1 MNQIL
6 EYAKNEFPIDH
17 QPEALGGWFGEV
29 SLRAGNNADGGIDL
43 DVLESLKSLQQPD
56 EPDFVTELI
65 DLFLSD
71 TASHLSALRA
81 ALADCDFTEVGRIAH
96 LMKGSSGNIGAVR
109 LAEIFRLLEAKDLA
123 TRDSGN
129 DGNALLLKLE
139 AEFELVSEAFRSH
152 RQND

>member
-1 MNQIL
+1 MNQL
-6 EYAKNEFPIDH
+6 LQYAKNEFPIDH
-17 QPEALGGWFGEV
+17 QTEALGGWFLEA
-29 SLRAGNNADGGIDL
+29 SLKPANNADGGIDL

-71 TASHLSALRA
+71 TASHLGALRTA
-81 ALADCDFTEVGRIAH
+81 VADGDFTEVGRVAH

-109 LAEIFRLLEAKDLA
+109 LAEIFRELEARDLA
-123 TRDSGN
+123 TRDPGN

-139 AEFELVSEAFRSH
+139 AEFERVSEAFRSH
-152 RQND
+152 RQP